1 MRRRT
6 TSQRRRMDGATA
18 LAAVLL
24 APSLW
29 AQTEA
34 APVEVPAIVA
44 LTLDTSGSVSR
55 ALLEQTRDL
64 ALGVLESLPPSSQ
77 VALFTFDD
85 ESRLILERSSDAS
98 QVQGALDGVARA
110 GRYTALHDALYDASR
125 YLENAPRSRKAI
137 VLVTDGKD
145 ENSALKLE
153 DGLEIAARTKI
164 PVFAI
169 GVGRVQERVLRRIA
183 KLTEGDY
190 LPIELATGI
199 EIAERVRELE
209 LPAELATVAAPPVA
223 TTTPLEATR
232 GSSTPMLWLGLVVGG
247 LGLLAALAVAAMWL
261 RSRQPPAQRPERND
275 DDDEPGDSTLV
286 MRAPSGTDG
295 VDKTLFMPLKPSLRI
310 IEGAGTG
317 QVFNLSMDTSISLGR
332 APTNG
337 IVVSEAAVSGQHCRV
352 RPESGG
358 FVLLDLKSTN
368 GTYVNDRRVSRHALK
383 SGDVIKLGS
392 VSLQFRTT

>member
-6 TSQRRRMDGATA
+6 ASQRRRIHGAAA
-18 LAAVLL
+18 LAASVLGAPL
-24 APSLW
+24 A
-29 AQTEA
+29 AQPGPGAE
-34 APVEVPAIVA
+34 EIPAIVA

-64 ALGVLESLPPSSQ
+64 AVGVLEGLPPSSE

-85 ESRLILERSSDAS
+85 ESRLILERSSDTN
-98 QVQGALDGVARA
+98 QVRAALDGVARA
-110 GRYTALHDALYDASR
+110 GSYTALHDALYDASR
-125 YLENAPRSRKAI
+125 YLESAPRSRKAI

-153 DGLEIAARTKI
+153 DGLEIAERNKI

-183 KLTEGDY
+183 KLTEGEY
-190 LPIELATGI
+190 LPIDLADGV
-199 EIAERVRELE
+199 EIAQRVRALE
-209 LPAELATVAAPPVA
+209 LPADPAVAVAPPVV
-223 TTTPLEATR
+223 TTAPPPATR
-232 GSSTPMLWLGLVVGG
+232 SSTNPMLWVGLVVGG
-247 LGLLAALAVAAMWL
+247 LGLLGVLAVGALWL
-261 RSRQPPAQRPERND
+261 RSRQPPEAPSVVA
-275 DDDEPGDSTLV
+275 DDDEPADSTLV
-286 MRAPSGTDG
+286 MRAPSGSDG

-310 IEGAGTG
+310 IEGPGTG

-332 APTNG
+332 APTNE

-352 RPESGG
+352 RPDSGG

-368 GTYVNDRRVSRHALK
+368 GTYVNDRRVTRHTLK
-383 SGDVIKLGS
+383 SGDIVKVGTLA
-392 VSLQFRTT
+392 LQFRTT